1 MSRQNIMDSKSI
13 WGYTR
18 AYTRTP
24 LQHKPLNLLRCINP
38 LPILKQKANK
48 RTKTHKQKPFS
59 DAASVSHKDF
69 LVLQQG
75 MERSGVNQIFV
86 FFMRVALE
94 VIFILPIQ
102 CCDALWYQCVGCD
115 FTRTACTYTNAYTNA
130 HRTKFS
136 SNIVQKK
143 DNVRYDDACVC
154 IYVRL
159 YVSHPT
165 PLTPHPSYFDTHGVT
180 RSFGARTHTHAVLF
194 AALKI
199 HQNNRIT
206 GMGSC
211 PLFFCKIG
219 QCVFYLAHTTNQQA
233 KAPLR

>member
-1 MSRQNIMDSKSI
+1 
-13 WGYTR
+13 
-18 AYTRTP
+18 
-24 LQHKPLNLLRCINP
+24 
-38 LPILKQKANK
+38 
-48 RTKTHKQKPFS
+48 
-59 DAASVSHKDF
+59 
-69 LVLQQG
+69 
-75 MERSGVNQIFV
+75 MERSGLDLFFFLCVFGVNLYSSWPV
-86 FFMRVALE
+86 
-94 VIFILPIQ
+94 
-102 CCDALWYQCVGCD
+102 LWYAMVSVCRMRLHTHGTHIYKHIHKCTQDKVFIKYRAKKGD
-115 FTRTACTYTNAYTNA
+115 RKIWWYLNACA
-130 HRTKFS
+130 
-136 SNIVQKK
+136 
-143 DNVRYDDACVC
+143 C

-199 HQNNRIT
+199 YQNSRIT